1 VARKRTATSSSGY
14 TILVVDDQE
23 EALHSTKLLLE
34 WEGHR
39 VVTAL
44 SGEEALAC
52 FRRHKVHL
60 VIVDY
65 FMPRMSGEAVIQEIR
80 KLDEDVQILL
90 QTGYAG
96 EKPPREMLRAL
107 AIQGYHDKTE
117 GPEKLLLWVDV
128 ALKVTA
134 QLNKVREMERLKEQ
148 LLANVSHELRT
159 PLHIIIGYSELLLD
173 ESGDTLP
180 DKPRRIIQ
188 SIQRQAHLLGGFITN
203 FLNYAQLQ
211 AEASV
216 VTLQKV
222 QVCEFCEELEEMMHF
237 LLRQK
242 PVKFQWEVHAHFPPV
257 WADPPKLRL
266 ILRNL
271 LSNAAKFTEAGEI
284 RVEAVLSGDGKEAT
298 ITVRDTGV
306 GIAPEHHR
314 AIFELFH
321 QVDGSSTSRFG
332 GTGIGLAL
340 AQKLAQSMKGKISVD
355 STLGAGASFLL
366 TLPAVPLA
374 APLVL
379 TPSLLSS

>member
-1 VARKRTATSSSGY
+1 VARKRTTASSSGY
-14 TILVVDDQE
+14 TILVIDDQE
-23 EALHSTKLLLE
+23 EALLSTKLLLE

-39 VVTAL
+39 VLTAL

-52 FRRHKVHL
+52 FRRQKVHL

-90 QTGYAG
+90 QTGYSG

-128 ALKVTA
+128 ALKVTT

-159 PLHIIIGYSELLLD
+159 PLHIIIGYCELLLD
-173 ESGDTLP
+173 DSDETLP
-180 DKPRRIIQ
+180 EKTRRMVQ
-188 SIQRQAHLLGGFITN
+188 SMQRQSHLLGGLINN

-211 AEASV
+211 AEASA

-222 QVCEFCEELEEMMHF
+222 ELGEFREEMEEMMNF
-237 LLRQK
+237 LLGTK
-242 PVKFQWEVHAHFPPV
+242 PVAFLWEVDPQFPPV
-257 WADPPKLRL
+257 WADPSKLRL

-271 LSNAAKFTEAGEI
+271 LSNAAKFTDTGEV
-284 RVEAVLSGDGKEAT
+284 RVEAVLIGDGKEVRIA
-298 ITVRDTGV
+298 VRDTGV
-306 GIAPEHHR
+306 GIAPEHHQV
-314 AIFELFH
+314 IFELFH
-321 QVDGSSTSRFG
+321 QVNGSSTSRFG
-332 GTGIGLAL
+332 GMGIGLAL
-340 AQKLAQSMKGKISVD
+340 AHKLTQLMNGEISVD
-355 STLGAGASFLL
+355 STLGAGASFTL
-366 TLPAVPLA
+366 TLQAVPLA

>member
-1 VARKRTATSSSGY
+1 MARKRTVASSSGY

-39 VVTAL
+39 VLTAL

-52 FRRHKVHL
+52 FRHQKVHL

-90 QTGYAG
+90 QTGYSG

-134 QLNKVREMERLKEQ
+134 QLNKVREMERMKEQ

-173 ESGDTLP
+173 DSSASLSEHT
-180 DKPRRIIQ
+180 RRIIQ
-188 SIQRQAHLLGGFITN
+188 NIQKQARLLGGFVDN
-203 FLNYAQLQ
+203 FLNFAQLQ
-211 AEASV
+211 AEASA
-216 VTLQKV
+216 VTLQ
-222 QVCEFCEELEEMMHF
+222 QVHLSEFREEMEEMMNF
-237 LLRQK
+237 LLSRK
-242 PVKFQWEVHAHFPPV
+242 PITFVWQISPQLPSV
-257 WADPPKLRL
+257 WAALPKLRL

-271 LSNAAKFTEAGEI
+271 LSNAAKFTEAGEV
-284 RVEAVLSGDGKEAT
+284 RAEAALSADTKEVT

-306 GIAPEHHR
+306 GIAPEHHQV
-314 AIFELFH
+314 IFELFQ
-321 QVDGSSTSRFG
+321 QVNGSSTSRFG
-332 GTGIGLAL
+332 GMGIGLAL
-340 AQKLAQSMKGKISVD
+340 AHKLAQLMNGEISVE
-355 STLGAGASFLL
+355 STLGAGASF
-366 TLPAVPLA
+366 TLRLQAVPQV
-374 APLVL
+374 APHAL
-379 TPSLLSS
+379 TPALSSS